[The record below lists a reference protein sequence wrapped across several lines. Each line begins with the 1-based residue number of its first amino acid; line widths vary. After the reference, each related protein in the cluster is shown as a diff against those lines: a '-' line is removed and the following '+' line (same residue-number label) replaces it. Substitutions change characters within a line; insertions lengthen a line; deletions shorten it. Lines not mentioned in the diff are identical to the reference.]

1 VLVTLFI
8 LLFVTFKLAKRVI
21 LIIIVIKSYK
31 PPLKPKELLVKHLT
45 KSLK

>member
-1 VLVTLFI
+1 MLVTLFI
-8 LLFVTFKLAKRVI
+8 LLSVTFKLAKRVI
-21 LIIIVIKSYK
+21 LITTAIKSYK